1 MTKSKIINKTL
12 CITILFLFL
21 AVVFLA
27 LSQQRVV
34 LAQTSDEKLILTDIN
49 YSGTQ
54 NHCYYDLVIDSD
66 SITKTGSEIKVTN
79 LNNFIIYMLGKS
91 CNKTITLIK
100 FEFDLNFLLLKDG
113 VEVKSKDIDFTIKKE
128 NEVKDKTKTV
138 FTSEDLTGEGFYTI
152 HITGQIKSVAT
163 EKINK
168 IVYFTVE

>member
-1 MTKSKIINKTL
+1 MTKSKIINKSL
-12 CITILFLFL
+12 IITVLILFL

-27 LSQQRVV
+27 FSQQDIA
-34 LAQTSDEKLILTDIN
+34 LGQTSEEKIVLSEI
-49 YSGTQ
+49 YYRGTQ

>member
-1 MTKSKIINKTL
+1 MTKSKIINKSL
-12 CITILFLFL
+12 IITVLILFL

-27 LSQQRVV
+27 FSQQDIA
-34 LAQTSDEKLILTDIN
+34 LGQTSEEKIVLSEI
-49 YSGTQ
+49 YYRGTQ

-100 FEFDLNFLLLKDG
+100 FEFDLNFLLLKNG

-128 NEVKDKTKTV
+128 NEVKGKTKTV
-138 FTSEDLTGEGFYTI
+138 FAFEDLTGEGFYTI

-168 IVYFTVE
+168 TVYFTVE